1 MVEINLMQ
9 QPPFFHQVLELGGEF
24 IVRGLTKKQFGQLTL
39 QNPDWRMERETNG
52 EILIMSP
59 VKGGRLFLIITKW
72 HILKQPFWA

>member
-1 MVEINLMQ
+1 MQ